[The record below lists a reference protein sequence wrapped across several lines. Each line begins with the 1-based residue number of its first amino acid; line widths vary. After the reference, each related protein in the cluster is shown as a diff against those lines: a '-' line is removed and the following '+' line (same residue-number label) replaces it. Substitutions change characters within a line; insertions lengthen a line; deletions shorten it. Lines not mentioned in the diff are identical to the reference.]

1 MGEIIYRYLGI
12 GTKGHTQRKR
22 NPTQSLDFVIQ
33 NDTALDFSAMVF
45 LSNHC
50 NKYDF

>member
-1 MGEIIYRYLGI
+1 MAEIIDRYLAI
-12 GTKGHTQRKR
+12 TISTKGHTQRKR

-33 NDTALDFSAMVF
+33 NDTALDVSAMVF

-50 NKYDF
+50 NK